1 MQNNPQTNDILNYL
15 NLQEQVNPTAQRME
29 EINALLSYS
38 RELET
43 QETNRRKRNRN
54 VFLFTGLG
62 LLGGALGALFH
73 STGGAVV
80 GLMSL
85 IIAVF
90 YSLGALSGNPLGKLQ
105 AKMDEMHAR
114 LVKPVARSKRRGI
127 FKSKRDK
134 IIAGVASGIAERLGV
149 SPLAVRL
156 MLLALIPISGGA
168 AIFIYLLMALVLSF
182 LPQNDGPETQG

>member
-1 MQNNPQTNDILNYL
+1 MQNNPQANDILNYL

-43 QETNRRKRNRN
+43 QETNRRKRNRS

-80 GLMSL
+80 GLISL
-85 IIAVF
+85 VIAVF

-114 LVKPVARSKRRGI
+114 LVKPVVRGKRRGI